1 MADAREEGLIYLD
14 GLIEKLRGRAEAVN
28 SFWLKAIG
36 KRIRELKNLD
46 PSDAAGIAAIRN
58 DTQLVADIV
67 DMLRNAGQD
76 TIEDAKNVLRAAA
89 RLSMEAS
96 PVAQDLAMEEWING
110 IAEATAGQ
118 LSNMANTSVV
128 GVWTPSGFKTPRE
141 AYITAIDQAAAQ
153 MASGT
158 MGLNTAV
165 RSVLKQFADSGLAV
179 VQYESGTTRSLGA
192 AVEMNIREATSMV
205 YQGVQRRI
213 GQEYGADGVEISAHW
228 DCAPDHLDVQGKQ
241 YSTEEFEKLQK
252 SLARPIGTMNC
263 RHTTYAIILGI
274 SPATYSDAELQAMK
288 EASLKKK
295 EFDGKEM
302 TTYEAT
308 QVQRRL
314 EREIR
319 KQKNRT
325 IIAKEAGDDEMRR
338 EAQMKINQ
346 LTGKYKDLSDT
357 FSLPT
362 KAERMAV
369 SGYRPVKVTEK
380 LPAPKPI
387 QKQAADVIKSNP
399 EIMVTI
405 PAKTTSIDFEHGGF
419 QNIGTMQD
427 MRALY
432 DISDPGREFAV
443 SKPVLYN
450 NYASDHL
457 RSDPVHMARLAWIK
471 SNESDLVRAIEHP
484 EYIEKELRQRNDGYY
499 SATHFVKVQN
509 PTSHSNTFM
518 AVAISL
524 SKEKDGGYHQ
534 ITTIYPKREK
544 DIIRT
549 DGSIKG
555 KFKKL

>member
-1 MADAREEGLIYLD
+1 MADPREEGLIYLD
-14 GLIEKLRGRAEAVN
+14 GLIEQLRGRAEAVN
-28 SFWLKAIG
+28 SFWLKTIG
-36 KRIRELKNLD
+36 KRIRELKHLD

-58 DTQLVADIV
+58 DTELIADIV
-67 DMLRNAGQD
+67 DMWRAAGQD
-76 TIEDAKNVLRAAA
+76 TMEDAKNVLRAAA

-141 AYITAIDQAAAQ
+141 AYIAAIDQTAAQ
-153 MASGT
+153 MAAGK
-158 MGLNTAV
+158 MGLNAAV
-165 RSVLKQFADSGLAV
+165 RSVLKQFADSGLSV

-192 AVEMNIREATSMV
+192 AVEMNLREATSMV

-228 DCAPDHLDVQGKQ
+228 DCAPDHLDIQGKQ
-241 YSTEEFEKLQK
+241 YSTKAFEKLQNT
-252 SLARPIGTMNC
+252 LARPIGTMNC

-319 KQKNRT
+319 KQKSRT

-346 LTGKYKDLSDT
+346 LTGKYKDLSDA
-357 FSLPT
+357 FGLKT

-369 SGYRPVKVTEK
+369 RGYRPVKVTDNK
-380 LPAPKPI
+380 KALPSPRPKP
-387 QKQAADVIKSNP
+387 A
-399 EIMVTI
+399 
-405 PAKTTSIDFEHGGF
+405 GF
-419 QNIGTMQD
+419 QNKRRLKQHFYEHGQAFGCSTQEEYEKKAIEFFTRSGKDIQEFRRNPDKKGVPDDFFRFDPNTLEFGI
-427 MRALY
+427 MRG
-432 DISDPGREFAV
+432 DGKIRTFH
-443 SKPVLYN
+443 
-450 NYASDHL
+450 HL
-457 RSDPVHMARLAWIK
+457 RDKQAW
-471 SNESDLVRAIEHP
+471 ER
-484 EYIEKELRQRNDGYY
+484 
-499 SATHFVKVQN
+499 
-509 PTSHSNTFM
+509 
-518 AVAISL
+518 
-524 SKEKDGGYHQ
+524 
-534 ITTIYPKREK
+534 
-544 DIIRT
+544 
-549 DGSIKG
+549 
-555 KFKKL
+555 KKAQ

>member
-1 MADAREEGLIYLD
+1 MADPREEGLIYLD

-28 SFWLKAIG
+28 SFWLKTIG

-58 DTQLVADIV
+58 DTQLIADIV
-67 DMLRNAGQD
+67 DMVQKAGQD
-76 TIEDAKNVLRAAA
+76 TVEDARNVLRAAA

-118 LSNMANTSVV
+118 LSNMANSSVV
-128 GVWTPSGFKTPRE
+128 GVWTPSGFQTPRD

-153 MASGT
+153 MASGKI
-158 MGLNTAV
+158 GLNAAV

-192 AVEMNIREATSMV
+192 AVEMNLREATSMV

-241 YSTEEFEKLQK
+241 YSTADFEKLQR

-274 SPATYSDAELQAMK
+274 SPSTYSDAELQAMK
-288 EASLKKK
+288 KASLKKT

-302 TTYEAT
+302 TNYEAS

-346 LTGKYKDLSDT
+346 LTGKYKDLSDA
-357 FSLPT
+357 FGLKT

-369 SGYRPVKVTEK
+369 SGYRPVKVTENK
-380 LPAPKPI
+380 KALPTPRP
-387 QKQAADVIKSNP
+387 NP
-399 EIMVTI
+399 
-405 PAKTTSIDFEHGGF
+405 AGF
-419 QNIGTMQD
+419 QNKRRLKEHFSHHGSEFGCSTPEEYERKAIEFFLRESPNIEEFRRNPGKKGVPD
-427 MRALY
+427 
-432 DISDPGREFAV
+432 DIFRFDKSTLEFGIIRGDG
-443 SKPVLYN
+443 KIRTLH
-450 NYASDHL
+450 HL
-457 RSDPVHMARLAWIK
+457 RDVQAW
-471 SNESDLVRAIEHP
+471 ER
-484 EYIEKELRQRNDGYY
+484 
-499 SATHFVKVQN
+499 
-509 PTSHSNTFM
+509 
-518 AVAISL
+518 
-524 SKEKDGGYHQ
+524 
-534 ITTIYPKREK
+534 
-544 DIIRT
+544 
-549 DGSIKG
+549 
-555 KFKKL
+555 KKAQ